1 MYYQRR
7 PRRLRRFVFLA
18 ALAAAGGVVGLTTG
32 GDAAPSL
39 DVKGQAA
46 PGAPRKLT
54 PAQEK
59 AVAAAA
65 EKEARIAADAAVDA
79 ALKAPRLVGDAAL
92 RGRIDLAKM
101 QREGDGFAVP
111 IEGGKR
117 RARLTI
123 DPALQEEAEKLLKR
137 AKAPKSAI
145 VVMAPDGRILALAG
159 RKQGPP
165 ADEAAYELATTAWA
179 PAASVF
185 KIVTASALLD
195 AGVGADDKVC
205 FHGGLRSVMKTNL
218 VDDRRDNRCESLS
231 FAVAESNNAIVGK
244 LAHKYLD
251 GRKIE
256 KAARA
261 LGWGSAPSFALEAE
275 PSVIEPPSDEL
286 EFAQFAAGFWSSQLT
301 PLDGALMTGAIATG
315 GMKVQPRIVA
325 EVVDGSGVSRPVV
338 AGKPQRAIPR
348 SVAEQ
353 IGKMMVQTC
362 QSGTAARTFRSR
374 RGGLLDGVA
383 VAGKTGSLSVNKP
396 SYLGVSW
403 FVAYAP
409 ADKPEYIV
417 SVVLGNPEL
426 WYIKAHTAARIL
438 LETALAS
445 RAVARPGTGTAP
457 AARAAAAK

>member
-1 MYYQRR
+1 MYYQQRR
-7 PRRLRRFVFLA
+7 NQRRVRRFVLLS
-18 ALAAAGGVVGLTTG
+18 ALAAAGGVIVVATG
-32 GDAAPSL
+32 GGSAAPSL

-46 PGAPRKLT
+46 PAAKKRT
-54 PAQEK
+54 PAEEK
-59 AVAAAA
+59 AIAAAA
-65 EKEARIAADAAVDA
+65 EKEAKVAADAAVEA

-92 RGRIDLAKM
+92 RGRIDLDKM
-101 QREGDGFAVP
+101 EPDGDGYAVP
-111 IEGGKR
+111 IGDGKR

-123 DPALQEEAEKLLKR
+123 DPALQEEAGKLLKR
-137 AKAPKSAI
+137 AKAPMSAI
-145 VVMAPDGRILALAG
+145 VVMTPDGRILALAG

-165 ADEAAYELATTAWA
+165 SDDNAFELATTAWA

-185 KIVTASALLD
+185 KLVTASALLD

-218 VDDRRDNRCESLS
+218 IDDRRDNRCESLS

-251 GRKIE
+251 SRKIE

-261 LGWGSAPSFALEAE
+261 LGWGSPPSFALAAE
-275 PSVIEPPSDEL
+275 PSVITPPTDSL

-301 PLDGALMTGAIATG
+301 ALDGALMTGAIATG
-315 GMKVQPRIVA
+315 GMKIEPRIVA
-325 EVVDGSGVSRPVV
+325 EVVDAGGARHPVV
-338 AGKPQRAIPR
+338 AGKPQRVIPR
-348 SVAEQ
+348 AVAEK
-353 IGKMMVQTC
+353 IGKMMEQTC

-374 RGGLLDGVA
+374 RGGALDGVT
-383 VAGKTGSLSVNKP
+383 VAGKTGSLSVDKP
-396 SYLGVSW
+396 RYLGVSW

-417 SVVLGNPEL
+417 AVVLGNPEL

-438 LETALAS
+438 LEKALSS
-445 RAVARPGTGTAP
+445 RAVATAGKP
-457 AARAAAAK
+457 AAAAK

>member
-1 MYYQRR
+1 MYYQHRR
-7 PRRLRRFVFLA
+7 SRRVRRFVLLS
-18 ALAAAGGVVGLTTG
+18 ALAAAGGVIVVATG
-32 GDAAPSL
+32 GGSAAPSL
-39 DVKGQAA
+39 DVKGQPAPAA
-46 PGAPRKLT
+46 LKRT

-59 AVAAAA
+59 AIALAA
-65 EKEARIAADAAVDA
+65 EKDARAAADAAVEA

-92 RGRIDLAKM
+92 RGRIDLDEM
-101 QREGDGFAVP
+101 ERDGDGFVVP
-111 IEGGKR
+111 IGDSKR

-123 DPALQEEAEKLLKR
+123 DPGLQEEADTLLKR
-137 AKAPKSAI
+137 AKAPMSAI

-159 RKQGPP
+159 RKQGTPS
-165 ADEAAYELATTAWA
+165 DEEAYELATTAWA

-185 KIVTASALLD
+185 KIVTASALLE

-275 PSVIEPPSDEL
+275 PSVLTPPSDEL
-286 EFAQFAAGFWSSQLT
+286 EFAQYAAGFWSSQLT
-301 PLDGALMTGAIATG
+301 ALDGALMTGAIATG

-325 EVVDGSGVSRPVV
+325 EVVDPNGARRPVV
-338 AGKPQRAIPR
+338 AGKSQRVIPQ
-348 SVAEQ
+348 SVAEKV
-353 IGKMMVQTC
+353 GKMMVQTC
-362 QSGTAARTFRSR
+362 QSGTAARVFRSR
-374 RGGLLDGVA
+374 RSGTALDGVS
-383 VAGKTGSLSVNKP
+383 VAGKTGSLSVDKP
-396 SYLGVSW
+396 RYLGVSW

-438 LETALAS
+438 LEKALAS
-445 RAVARPGTGTAP
+445 RAVATAGK
-457 AARAAAAK
+457 RAQK

>member
-1 MYYQRR
+1 MYYQHRR
-7 PRRLRRFVFLA
+7 SRRVRRFVLLS
-18 ALAAAGGVVGLTTG
+18 ALAAAGGVIVVATSG
-32 GDAAPSL
+32 GSAAPSL
-39 DVKGQAA
+39 GVKGQAA
-46 PGAPRKLT
+46 PTALKKS

-59 AVAAAA
+59 AIA
-65 EKEARIAADAAVDA
+65 EKEAKAAADAAVDA

-92 RGRIDLAKM
+92 RGRIDLDKM
-101 QREGDGFAVP
+101 ERDGDGYAVP
-111 IEGGKR
+111 IDSKR

-123 DPALQEEAEKLLKR
+123 DAGLQEEADKLLKR
-137 AKAPKSAI
+137 AKAPMSAI

-159 RKQGPP
+159 RKQGTPS
-165 ADEAAYELATTAWA
+165 DEEAYELATTAWA

-185 KIVTASALLD
+185 KIVTASALLE

-261 LGWGSAPSFALEAE
+261 LGWGSAPSFALDAE
-275 PSVIEPPSDEL
+275 PSVLTPPSDEL
-286 EFAQFAAGFWSSQLT
+286 EFARFAAGFWSSQLT
-301 PLDGALMTGAIATG
+301 ALDGALMTGAIATG
-315 GMKVQPRIVA
+315 GMKVEPRIVA
-325 EVVDGSGVSRPVV
+325 EVVDASGARHPVV
-338 AGKPQRAIPR
+338 AGKSQRAIPR
-348 SVAEQ
+348 AIAEKV
-353 IGKMMVQTC
+353 GKMMEQTC
-362 QSGTAARTFRSR
+362 QSGTGARTFRSR
-374 RGGLLDGVA
+374 RGGPLDGVV
-383 VAGKTGSLSVNKP
+383 VAGKTGSLSVDKP
-396 SYLGVSW
+396 RYLGVSW

-438 LETALAS
+438 LEKALAS
-445 RAVARPGTGTAP
+445 RAVATAGKPP
-457 AARAAAAK
+457 AK

>member
-1 MYYQRR
+1 MYYQHRR
-7 PRRLRRFVFLA
+7 SRRVRRFVLLS
-18 ALAAAGGVVGLTTG
+18 ALAAAGGVIVVATG
-32 GDAAPSL
+32 GGSAAPSL
-39 DVKGQAA
+39 DVKGQDSPAA
-46 PGAPRKLT
+46 VKKT

-59 AVAAAA
+59 AIALAA
-65 EKEARIAADAAVDA
+65 EKEAKVAADAAVDA

-92 RGRIDLAKM
+92 RGRIDLDKM
-101 QREGDGFAVP
+101 EPDGDGYSVP
-111 IEGGKR
+111 IGDSKR

-123 DPALQEEAEKLLKR
+123 DPALQEEAGKLLKR
-137 AKAPKSAI
+137 AKAPMSAI
-145 VVMAPDGRILALAG
+145 VVMTPDGRILALAG

-165 ADEAAYELATTAWA
+165 SDDNAFELATTAWA

-185 KIVTASALLD
+185 KLVTASALLD

-261 LGWGSAPSFALEAE
+261 LGWGSPPSFALAAE
-275 PSVIEPPSDEL
+275 PSVITPPTDSL

-301 PLDGALMTGAIATG
+301 ALDGALMTGAIATG
-315 GMKVQPRIVA
+315 GMKVEPRIVA
-325 EVVDGSGVSRPVV
+325 EVVDAGGARRPVV
-338 AGKPQRAIPR
+338 TGKPQRAIPR
-348 SVAEQ
+348 AVAEQ
-353 IGKMMVQTC
+353 IGKMMEQTC

-374 RGGLLDGVA
+374 RGGTALDGVA
-383 VAGKTGSLSVNKP
+383 VAGKTGSLSVDKP

-409 ADKPEYIV
+409 ADKPEFIV
-417 SVVLGNPEL
+417 SVVLVNPEL

-438 LETALAS
+438 LEKAMAS
-445 RAVARPGTGTAP
+445 RAVATAGK
-457 AARAAAAK
+457 ASAAAK

>member
-1 MYYQRR
+1 MYYQHRR
-7 PRRLRRFVFLA
+7 SRRVRRFVLLS
-18 ALAAAGGVVGLTTG
+18 ALAAAGGVIVVATG
-32 GDAAPSL
+32 GGSAAPSL
-39 DVKGQAA
+39 GVKGEAA
-46 PGAPRKLT
+46 PAALKKT

-59 AVAAAA
+59 AIAV
-65 EKEARIAADAAVDA
+65 KEAKAAADAAVEA

-92 RGRIDLAKM
+92 RGRIDLDKM
-101 QREGDGFAVP
+101 ERDGDGFAVP
-111 IEGGKR
+111 IGDSKR

-123 DPALQEEAEKLLKR
+123 DPGLQEEADKLLKR
-137 AKAPKSAI
+137 AKAPMSAI

-159 RKQGPP
+159 RKQGTPS
-165 ADEAAYELATTAWA
+165 DEKAYELATTAWA

-185 KIVTASALLD
+185 KIVTASALLE

-256 KAARA
+256 KVARS
-261 LGWGSAPSFALEAE
+261 LGWGNAPSFALDAE
-275 PSVIEPPSDEL
+275 PSVLTPPSDEL

-301 PLDGALMTGAIATG
+301 ALDGALMTGAIATG
-315 GMKVQPRIVA
+315 GMKVEPRIVA
-325 EVVDGSGVSRPVV
+325 EVVDASGARHPVV
-338 AGKPQRAIPR
+338 AGKSQRAIPR
-348 SVAEQ
+348 AIAEKV
-353 IGKMMVQTC
+353 GKMMEQTC
-362 QSGTAARTFRSR
+362 QSGTGARTFRSR
-374 RGGLLDGVA
+374 RGGPLDGVV
-383 VAGKTGSLSVNKP
+383 VAGKTGSLSVDKP
-396 SYLGVSW
+396 RYLGVSW

-438 LETALAS
+438 LEKALAS
-445 RAVARPGTGTAP
+445 RSVATAGKT
-457 AARAAAAK
+457 AAK

>member
-1 MYYQRR
+1 MYYQHRR
-7 PRRLRRFVFLA
+7 SRRVRRFVLLS
-18 ALAAAGGVVGLTTG
+18 ALAAAGGVIVVATG
-32 GDAAPSL
+32 GGSAAPSL
-39 DVKGQAA
+39 DVKGQASPA
-46 PGAPRKLT
+46 ALKKT

-59 AVAAAA
+59 ANAAAA
-65 EKEARIAADAAVDA
+65 EREAKAAADAAVEA

-92 RGRIDLAKM
+92 RGRIDLDKM
-101 QREGDGFAVP
+101 EPDGDGYAVP
-111 IEGGKR
+111 IGDGKR

-123 DPALQEEAEKLLKR
+123 DPALQEEAGKLLKR
-137 AKAPKSAI
+137 ARAPMSAI
-145 VVMAPDGRILALAG
+145 VVMTPDGRILALAG

-165 ADEAAYELATTAWA
+165 SDDNAYELATTAWA

-185 KIVTASALLD
+185 KLVTASALLD

-218 VDDRRDNRCESLS
+218 IDDRRDNRCESLS

-261 LGWGSAPSFALEAE
+261 LGWGSPPSFALAAE
-275 PSVIEPPSDEL
+275 PSVITPPTDSL

-301 PLDGALMTGAIATG
+301 ALDGALMTGAIATG
-315 GMKVQPRIVA
+315 GMKVEPRIVA
-325 EVVDGSGVSRPVV
+325 EVVDAGGARRPVV
-338 AGKPQRAIPR
+338 TGKPQRAIPR
-348 SVAEQ
+348 AVAEQ
-353 IGKMMVQTC
+353 IGKMMEQTC

-374 RGGLLDGVA
+374 RGGTALDGVA
-383 VAGKTGSLSVNKP
+383 VAGKTGSLSVDKP

-409 ADKPEYIV
+409 ADKPEFIV

-438 LETALAS
+438 LEKAMAS
-445 RAVARPGTGTAP
+445 RAVATAGK
-457 AARAAAAK
+457 ASAAAK

>member
-1 MYYQRR
+1 M
-7 PRRLRRFVFLA
+7 
-18 ALAAAGGVVGLTTG
+18 TTG
-32 GDAAPSL
+32 GGAAPSL
-39 DVKGQAA
+39 DVKGQPGPAA
-46 PGAPRKLT
+46 RKRT
-54 PAQEK
+54 PAEEK
-59 AVAAAA
+59 AIAAAA
-65 EKEARIAADAAVDA
+65 EKDARAAADAAVEA

-92 RGRIDLAKM
+92 RGRIDLDKM
-101 QREGDGFAVP
+101 APDGDGFAVP
-111 IEGGKR
+111 IGDGKR

-123 DPALQEEAEKLLKR
+123 DPALQDEAGKLLKR
-137 AKAPKSAI
+137 AKAPMSAI

-165 ADEAAYELATTAWA
+165 SDESAYELATTAWA

-185 KIVTASALLD
+185 KIVTASALLE

-251 GRKIE
+251 RRKIE

-275 PSVIEPPSDEL
+275 PSVIEPPAGDL

-301 PLDGALMTGAIATG
+301 ALDGALMTGAIATG
-315 GMKVQPRIVA
+315 GMKVEPRIVA
-325 EVVDGSGVSRPVV
+325 EVVDAGGARRPVV
-338 AGKPQRAIPR
+338 AGKPERVIPR
-348 SVAEQ
+348 AVAEQ

-362 QSGTAARTFRSR
+362 QSGTASRVFRTR
-374 RGGLLDGVA
+374 RAGTPLDGIE
-383 VAGKTGSLSVNKP
+383 VAGKTGSLSVDKP
-396 SYLGVSW
+396 RYLGVSW

-409 ADKPEYIV
+409 ADKPEVIV

-438 LETALAS
+438 IEKALAS
-445 RAVARPGTGTAP
+445 RAVATAGKP
-457 AARAAAAK
+457 AAK

>member
-1 MYYQRR
+1 MYYQERR
-7 PRRLRRFVFLA
+7 SRRLRRFVLLT
-18 ALAAAGGVVGLTTG
+18 ALAAAGGVTILTAGG

-39 DVKGQAA
+39 DVKGQPAPAA
-46 PGAPRKLT
+46 AKKRS
-54 PAQEK
+54 AAEEK
-59 AVAAAA
+59 AIALAA
-65 EKEARIAADAAVDA
+65 EKEAQAAADAAVEA
-79 ALKAPRLVGDAAL
+79 ALKAPKLVGDAAL
-92 RGRIDLAKM
+92 RGRIDLDKM
-101 QREGDGFAVP
+101 EPDGDGYAVP
-111 IEGGKR
+111 IGDGKR

-123 DPALQEEAEKLLKR
+123 DPALQEEAGKLLKR
-137 AKAPKSAI
+137 SKAPMSAI

-165 ADEAAYELATTAWA
+165 SDDSAFELATSAWA

-185 KIVTASALLD
+185 KLVTASALLD

-261 LGWGSAPSFALEAE
+261 LGWGSPPSFALAAE
-275 PSVIEPPSDEL
+275 PSVITPPSDEL

-301 PLDGALMTGAIATG
+301 ALDGALMTGAIATG
-315 GMKVQPRIVA
+315 GMKVEPRIVA
-325 EVVDGSGVSRPVV
+325 EVVDASGARRPVV
-338 AGKPQRAIPR
+338 AGKPSRVMPRA
-348 SVAEQ
+348 VAEQ

-362 QSGTAARTFRSR
+362 QSGTAARTFRTR
-374 RGGLLDGVA
+374 RGGGPLDGVA
-383 VAGKTGSLSVNKP
+383 VAGKTGSLSVDKP
-396 SYLGVSW
+396 RYLGVSW

-409 ADKPEYIV
+409 ADKP
-417 SVVLGNPEL
+417 
-426 WYIKAHTAARIL
+426 
-438 LETALAS
+438 
-445 RAVARPGTGTAP
+445 
-457 AARAAAAK
+457 

>member
-1 MYYQRR
+1 M
-7 PRRLRRFVFLA
+7 A
-18 ALAAAGGVVGLTTG
+18 TG

-39 DVKGQAA
+39 DVKGQASPA
-46 PGAPRKLT
+46 RKLT
-54 PAQEK
+54 PAEEK
-59 AVAAAA
+59 AVAASA
-65 EKEARIAADAAVDA
+65 ERDARAAADAAVEA

-92 RGRIDLAKM
+92 RGRIDLGKM

-123 DPALQEEAEKLLKR
+123 DPAIQEEAEKLLKR
-137 AKAPKSAI
+137 ARAPKSAI
-145 VVMAPDGRILALAG
+145 VVMALDGRILALAG
-159 RKQGPP
+159 RKHGPP
-165 ADEAAYELATTAWA
+165 ADEAAYDLATTAWA

-195 AGVGADDKVC
+195 AGVGADDRVC

-251 GRKIE
+251 ARKIE
-256 KAARA
+256 RAARA
-261 LGWGSAPSFALEAE
+261 LGWGSPPSFALDAEA
-275 PSVIEPPSDEL
+275 SVIEPPSDEL

-301 PLDGALMTGAIATG
+301 ALDGALMTGAIANG
-315 GMKVQPRIVA
+315 GLKVQPRIVA
-325 EVVDGSGVSRPVV
+325 EVVDPSGTRRPVV
-338 AGKPQRAIPR
+338 AGKAQRAIPQA
-348 SVAEQ
+348 VAEK
-353 IGKMMVQTC
+353 IGKMMEQTC
-362 QSGTAARTFRSR
+362 QTGTAARTFRSR
-374 RGGLLDGVA
+374 RGPLDGIA

-438 LETALAS
+438 LETALTS
-445 RAVARPGTGTAP
+445 RAVARPGTGEVAG
-457 AARAAAAK
+457 ARAAAAK